1 MEYRILYQ
9 DTFPMIECYLSSGES
24 IKAESGAMVGMDNT
38 LDIDGKLEK
47 GLMGGLTRMLAG
59 EKIFFQNIKASRGAG
74 KVLLAP
80 TTLGSVLDYQ
90 LDGMNDLIVQ
100 KDGYLASEHS
110 VDVST
115 KTQNLAQGLFSGEG
129 FFILKVSG
137 RGTVFLNS
145 YGSIH
150 EIDLQAGQEYIV
162 DNQHLVAWSSSTD
175 YKIEKAS
182 SSGWISS
189 LTSGEGL
196 VCRFR
201 GPGKVFI
208 QTRNPSS
215 FARWV
220 NSLVITK

>member
-1 MEYRILYQ
+1 
-9 DTFPMIECYLSSGES
+9 MIECYLSSGES

>member
-1 MEYRILYQ
+1 M
-9 DTFPMIECYLSSGES
+9 
-24 IKAESGAMVGMDNT
+24 
-38 LDIDGKLEK
+38 
-47 GLMGGLTRMLAG
+47 
-59 EKIFFQNIKASRGAG
+59 
-74 KVLLAP
+74 
-80 TTLGSVLDYQ
+80 LDYQ
-90 LDGMNDLIVQ
+90 LDGTNDLIVQ
-100 KDGYLASEHS
+100 KDGYLASEKS

-150 EIDLQAGQEYIV
+150 EIDLQEGQEYIV
-162 DNQHLVAWSSSTD
+162 DNQHLVAWTSNTN

-189 LTSGEGL
+189 LTSGEGF

-201 GPGKVFI
+201 GPGKVYI
-208 QTRNPSS
+208 QTRNPRS
-215 FARWV
+215 FASWI
-220 NSLVITK
+220 NSMVISK

>member
-1 MEYRILYQ
+1 MEYKILYQ

-38 LDIDGKLEK
+38 LDIEGKLEK

-59 EKIFFQNIKASRGAG
+59 EKIFFQNIKDSRGAG

-208 QTRNPSS
+208 LTRNPSS

>member
-9 DTFPMIECYLSSGES
+9 DTFPMIECYLAAGES

-38 LDIDGKLEK
+38 LDIEGKLEK

-115 KTQNLAQGLFSGEG
+115 KTQNLAQGFFSGEG

-220 NSLVITK
+220 NSLVIKK

>member
-1 MEYRILYQ
+1 
-9 DTFPMIECYLSSGES
+9 
-24 IKAESGAMVGMDNT
+24 
-38 LDIDGKLEK
+38 
-47 GLMGGLTRMLAG
+47 MLAG
-59 EKIFFQNIKASRGAG
+59 EKIFFQNIMATRGAG

-90 LDGMNDLIVQ
+90 LDGTNDLIVQ
-100 KDGYLASEHS
+100 KDGYLASEKS

-150 EIDLQAGQEYIV
+150 EIDLQEGQEYIV
-162 DNQHLVAWSSSTD
+162 DNQHLVAWTSNTN

-189 LTSGEGL
+189 LTSGEGF

-201 GPGKVFI
+201 GPGKVYI
-208 QTRNPSS
+208 QTRNPRS
-215 FARWV
+215 FASWI
-220 NSLVITK
+220 NSMVISK

>member
-38 LDIDGKLEK
+38 LDIEGKLEK

>member
-1 MEYRILYQ
+1 MQYRILYQ
-9 DTFPMIECYLSSGES
+9 DTFPMVECYLAQGEA
-24 IKAESGAMVGMDNT
+24 IKAESGAMVGMDST

-59 EKIFFQNIKASRGAG
+59 EKIFFQYIRATRGAG
-74 KVLLAP
+74 KVLFAP
-80 TTLGSVLDYQ
+80 TTLGSVIDYK

-137 RGTVFLNS
+137 KGTVFINS

-162 DNQHLVAWSSSTD
+162 DNQHLVAWTSNTN

-208 QTRNPSS
+208 QTRNPGS
-215 FARWV
+215 FARWIYSMV
-220 NSLVITK
+220 VSK